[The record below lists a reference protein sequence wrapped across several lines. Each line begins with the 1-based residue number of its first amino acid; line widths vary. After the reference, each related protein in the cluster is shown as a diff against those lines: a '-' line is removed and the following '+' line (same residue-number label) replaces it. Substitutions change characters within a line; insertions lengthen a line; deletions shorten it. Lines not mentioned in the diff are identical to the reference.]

1 MSKQV
6 KEWAR
11 RARYALIYELGGKC
25 VVPECGEEEYEK
37 LTFDHI
43 DGKDW
48 ETTGLS
54 TDQRMTIYRREHK
67 LGLIQVMC
75 QSCNAKKGDPR
86 MAPER
91 ERCRLLIH
99 IGNRCATEGC
109 ENKYIGDLQFIHVQG
124 PDWEPTGLPY
134 EERLALYQR
143 ETAAGKL
150 IVMCDECLEAEDVIV
165 PFHSNIIPVQ
175 AELSEAIPF

>member
-1 MSKQV
+1 MSKKV

-11 RARYALIYELGGKC
+11 RARYSLIYELGGKC

-54 TDQRMTIYRREHK
+54 TDQRMIIYRREAK
-67 LGLIQVMC
+67 AGLLQIMC
-75 QSCNAKKGDPR
+75 NSCNAKKGDPR

-99 IGNRCATEGC
+99 IGNRCATPDC
-109 ENKYIGDLQFIHVQG
+109 ENRYIGDLQFIHVDG
-124 PDWEPTGLPY
+124 PDWEPPGLVY
-134 EERLALYQR
+134 EARLALYQKAVA
-143 ETAAGKL
+143 EGKL
-150 IVMCDECLEAEDVIV
+150 IVMCDDCLESDRVIV
-165 PFHSNIIPVQ
+165 PFKSNIVPVETQ
-175 AELSEAIPF
+175 LSEAVPF